1 MVSATRLR
9 LATFPTPAAG
19 LALGIASLGWCWESS
34 MMPAGG
40 MVQTG
45 AAYLAMLIALTLLAK
60 FLLNPKVL
68 WNELAH
74 PVVGSVIP
82 TLAMTWMVISKTL
95 GMLDE
100 TLGIL
105 IWYSAIA
112 MHLGFLLIFVVNRAR
127 RFHISHMLPSWFVP
141 PVGLVVGALTCPGES
156 CMFTAN
162 LLLQFGIITYLIM
175 VPLMLFRLIFSEA
188 VMDTAKPTIA
198 ILAAPPNLCLAGYLA
213 LTPEPS
219 MLFVLFMLGIALLMT
234 AVVYIAF
241 FVLLRL
247 PFSPAYAAFT
257 FPVVIGATA
266 MFKTTGF
273 LAERNIDTGLT
284 QQVEMIA
291 QGELWIATAVVSYVA
306 LRYVMHYLP
315 KSAKPQTAA

>member
-1 MVSATRLR
+1 MLTTISQRLG
-9 LATFPTPAAG
+9 AFPTPAAG
-19 LALGIASLGWCWESS
+19 LALGIASLGWCWEST

-45 AAYLAMLIALTLLAK
+45 AAWIAMLIALAVLGK
-60 FLLNPKVL
+60 FLANPRTL

-95 GMLDE
+95 GMLDAN
-100 TLGIL
+100 LGMFV
-105 IWYSAIA
+105 WYAAIA
-112 MHLGFLLIFVVNRAR
+112 MHVGFLVIFIANRAR

-141 PVGLVVGALTCPGES
+141 PVGLVVGALTCPGEE
-156 CMFTAN
+156 CMFVAD
-162 LLLQFGIITYLIM
+162 LLLQFGIVVYLIM

-188 VMDTAKPTIA
+188 VLDAAKPTIA
-198 ILAAPPNLCLAGYLA
+198 ILAAPPNLCLAGYLT
-213 LTPEPS
+213 LVPEPS

-234 AVVYIAF
+234 AVVYMAF

-266 MFKTTGF
+266 LFKTASFMAGKGIDPA
-273 LAERNIDTGLT
+273 LASQIEFIG
-284 QQVEMIA
+284 QA
-291 QGELWIATAVVSYVA
+291 QLWVATAVVCYVA
-306 LRYVMHYLP
+306 LRYVIHYLP
-315 KSAKPQTAA
+315 KPARTQTAH